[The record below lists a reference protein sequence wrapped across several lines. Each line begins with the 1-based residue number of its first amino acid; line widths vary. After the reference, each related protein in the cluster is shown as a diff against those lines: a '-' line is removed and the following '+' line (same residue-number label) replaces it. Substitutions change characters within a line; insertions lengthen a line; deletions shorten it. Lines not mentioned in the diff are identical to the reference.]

1 MTCKINN
8 ILTLDDISFNRR
20 DFINLCCN
28 YDGWHSTKN
37 IGNKLYDYIVN
48 EYKLTDNNMVLND
61 ICIIIK
67 DFVRMKQSDNLF
79 KEYKKFGLNDEEVLQ
94 LHRTSGVDFINKL
107 TIFADAM
114 QKLVN

>member
-1 MTCKINN
+1 MTCKTDN
-8 ILTLDDISFNRR
+8 ILTLDYISFNRR

-28 YDGWHSTKN
+28 YNGWLSTKN

-48 EYKLTDNNMVLND
+48 EYNLTDNNIALND
-61 ICIIIK
+61 ICVIIK
-67 DFVRMKQSDNLF
+67 DFVRIKHSDNLF
-79 KEYKKFGLNDEEVLQ
+79 EEYKKFGLNDEDVLQ
-94 LHRTSGVDFINKL
+94 LHRASGIDFINKL